1 MIGFEQYVELYS
13 RDLSKFCIK
22 LCGNID
28 DAEDLFQDTWTR
40 ALRYFK
46 IYDEKKSFKTW
57 LFTICV
63 NIYKNSSKLKYN
75 SRKIEFSTTEEKER
89 FFSTIPSSQEDRD
102 EYIDL
107 LSAIAALPKK
117 HRVVITLY
125 YFKEFSQKEIAEILS
140 IPEGTVSSR
149 LTTAKKLLKRRL
161 SDD

>member
-1 MIGFEQYVELYS
+1 MVGFEQYVELYS

-22 LCGNID
+22 LCSDID

-40 ALRYFK
+40 ALQYFDR
-46 IYDEKKSFKTW
+46 YDENKSFKTW

-63 NIYKNSSKLKYN
+63 NLYKNAGKLKYH
-75 SRKIEFSTTEEKER
+75 SQKLEFATTEEKER
-89 FFSTIPSSQEDRD
+89 FFSLIPSDQKDRD

-107 LSAIAALPKK
+107 LSAIASLPKK

-125 YFKEFSQKEIAEILS
+125 YFREFTQKEIAEILS

-149 LTTAKKLLKRRL
+149 LTAAKNLLRRRL